1 MAIIQETK
9 TIRKRD
15 FIHTYSDAG
24 YTILQEETGVEY
36 QEAYD
41 VTAKAYTETDNL
53 RPDATDGQKA
63 ADAAKKAAASA
74 TTTATAETTAAS
86 GTSST

>member
-24 YTILQEETGVEY
+24 YTILQAETGVEY

-41 VTAKAYTETDNL
+41 VTAKAYTETGNL
-53 RPDATDGQKA
+53 RPDATAGQKA
-63 ADAAKKAAASA
+63 ADAAKKAAASEAAAA
-74 TTTATAETTAAS
+74 TEETTAAS
-86 GTSST
+86 GTSYT